1 MNCLIQSEY
10 VGGFW
15 RCWGCGVIGFQGSD
29 TTTPRA
35 RDPMPGVTDL
45 VSGALGEPHDE
56 KIRVYLG
63 IAQTVIG
70 SHIFCFFLA
79 LCGMC
84 FSQKIR
90 KFLKQ

>member
-1 MNCLIQSEY
+1 MVFGG
-10 VGGFW
+10 VGVVVSLGFKEAA
-15 RCWGCGVIGFQGSD
+15 QPP
-29 TTTPRA
+29 PRA

-45 VSGALGEPHDE
+45 VSGALEEPHDE

-70 SHIFCFFLA
+70 SHMFCFFLA

-84 FSQKIR
+84 F
-90 KFLKQ
+90 FTEN

>member
-1 MNCLIQSEY
+1 MVFGG
-10 VGGFW
+10 VGVVVSLGFKEAT
-15 RCWGCGVIGFQGSD
+15 QPP
-29 TTTPRA
+29 PRA

-70 SHIFCFFLA
+70 SHMFC
-79 LCGMC
+79 C
-84 FSQKIR
+84 FSGTLWHVFFHR
-90 KFLKQ
+90 KLENS

>member
-1 MNCLIQSEY
+1 MVFGG
-10 VGGFW
+10 VGVVVSLGFKEAT
-15 RCWGCGVIGFQGSD
+15 Q
-29 TTTPRA
+29 PPLRA
-35 RDPMPGVTDL
+35 CDPMPGVTDL
-45 VSGALGEPHDE
+45 VSGALGEPNDE
-56 KIRVYLG
+56 KMRVYLG